1 MTTRSTIAAVAV
13 AAVLGG
19 AGGGAVVALTDNG
32 SPGTTTTVVREPA
45 TSSQPVSS
53 RSAALTAQQVYKR
66 SAGSVAYITAA
77 VQQATP
83 GPFGGV
89 QSGVATGSGFV
100 ISADGLIVTNE
111 HVIDG
116 ATSIKVKV
124 GDGPEQSARLVGKD
138 ASTDIALLKVDTNG
152 KRLTPLT
159 FADSDEVQVGDATY
173 AIGNPFGLD
182 RTLTT
187 GVVSAL
193 QRRIDA
199 PNGFSIDNVIQTDAA
214 LNPGNSGGPLL
225 DGQGHVIGINSQIE
239 SNSSDGSGQAG
250 NVGIGFAVPSNTVRQ
265 VVQSLERSGHVQ
277 HAWLGVASADASN
290 TAGAQIQSVES
301 GSPADKAGLR
311 PGDVIVAV
319 DGRPVSGSAA
329 LGSMIDGHRVGD
341 QIKLTVRRAGGSATV
356 TAKLANRPASVG

>member
-32 SPGTTTTVVREPA
+32 SPGATTTVVREPA

-66 SAGSVAYITAA
+66 SAGSVAYITAE

-138 ASTDIALLKVDTNG
+138 ASTDIALLKVHTNG

-159 FADSDEVQVGDATY
+159 
-173 AIGNPFGLD
+173 
-182 RTLTT
+182 
-187 GVVSAL
+187 
-193 QRRIDA
+193 
-199 PNGFSIDNVIQTDAA
+199 
-214 LNPGNSGGPLL
+214 
-225 DGQGHVIGINSQIE
+225 
-239 SNSSDGSGQAG
+239 
-250 NVGIGFAVPSNTVRQ
+250 
-265 VVQSLERSGHVQ
+265 
-277 HAWLGVASADASN
+277 
-290 TAGAQIQSVES
+290 
-301 GSPADKAGLR
+301 
-311 PGDVIVAV
+311 
-319 DGRPVSGSAA
+319 
-329 LGSMIDGHRVGD
+329 
-341 QIKLTVRRAGGSATV
+341 
-356 TAKLANRPASVG
+356 